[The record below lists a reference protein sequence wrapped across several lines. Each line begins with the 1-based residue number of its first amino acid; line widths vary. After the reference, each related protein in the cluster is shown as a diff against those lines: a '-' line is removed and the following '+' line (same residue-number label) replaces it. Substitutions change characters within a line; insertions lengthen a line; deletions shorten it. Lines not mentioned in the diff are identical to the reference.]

1 MVNNQ
6 THLLNPPAPGF
17 PSQGQVILLA
27 RLCRTISSMS
37 RTMITPLYTKHLSQE
52 YLQSL
57 QITSTAGSRGGRWK
71 LGLVLNPGTWQGI
84 IQHHYL
90 GQAILVRIKLGQCI
104 TFLSSNGFGVDGFL
118 TGVRR
123 LNNCFDI
130 SDAGDGDLSGVDTTP
145 NNLTTI

>member
-1 MVNNQ
+1 
-6 THLLNPPAPGF
+6 
-17 PSQGQVILLA
+17 
-27 RLCRTISSMS
+27 
-37 RTMITPLYTKHLSQE
+37 LSQE

-71 LGLVLNPGTWQGI
+71 LGLVLNPG
-84 IQHHYL
+84 
-90 GQAILVRIKLGQCI
+90 